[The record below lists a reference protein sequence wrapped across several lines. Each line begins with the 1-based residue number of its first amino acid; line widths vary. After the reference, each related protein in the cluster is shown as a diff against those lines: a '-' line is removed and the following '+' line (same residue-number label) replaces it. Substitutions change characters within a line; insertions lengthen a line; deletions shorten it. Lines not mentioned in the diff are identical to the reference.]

1 MPAPAN
7 IAGIKEKLDAERARL
22 LESFRDLPAEIITRP
37 AEDGWSIKDLLAHL
51 AMAEG
56 VNVKFAK
63 LMVAKNSPAQ
73 LDELAADYPDFPLP
87 FTLDKFN
94 AYMTNRLRAKSWVEV
109 VQALHATRA
118 ETLAWLAKLAPADL
132 ERRGG
137 HAVWGTQTVNGMFRI
152 LVIHE
157 KAHRG
162 DIEKRVTRG
171 K

>member
-1 MPAPAN
+1 MPAPAT

-22 LESFRDLPAEIITRP
+22 LESFRDLPAEIIMRP
-37 AEDGWSIKDLLAHL
+37 GEDGWAIKDIVAHV
-51 AMAEG
+51 AMAEE

-63 LMVAKNSPAQ
+63 LMVTKNSPAQ
-73 LDELAADYPDFPLP
+73 LDELAADYPDFPAP

-94 AYMTNRLRAKSWVEV
+94 AYMTDRLRAKSWVAV

-118 ETLAWLAKLAPADL
+118 DTLAWLAQLTPADL
-132 ERRGG
+132 ERTGG

-152 LVIHE
+152 LVIHD

-162 DIEKRVTRG
+162 DIEKRVTRDR
-171 K
+171 